1 MLCNVWFCTKS
12 IDLPSPR
19 PRPQSMVERDTLSLH
34 LTDTP
39 SNLSHNLQEIVRVVE
54 MARFAIYQPS
64 AVVNEE
70 LDESIEVALDTIT
83 RTACAS
89 YCSFLSGGS
98 NPFSMASNTETIG
111 VTESYDSGARAI
123 NDMLSGLEES
133 GKKSPAED
141 GKEFNIERT
150 RTDETSVDSWSS
162 VTSSDCQVDGEIGY
176 STDEEDETDSNG
188 KTEDDIESAVT
199 EIVNATDGE
208 SPDVKG
214 IKNNY
219 VTDVY
224 ASSDAQKDVLIYE
237 TEQGP
242 KIDGIA
248 VVECVVVD
256 DANGESTDE
265 KRNLRACRTGA
276 SPDKLSAMVVNPFR
290 AIQSILDVRVCE
302 CEHRINTLKY
312 LKTKNGDYT
321 KQASALQAENDALN
335 VLCNAESDGLKDLF
349 RKRLDRDDI
358 VNHDIV
364 KDAVQD
370 LESKNTNYAS
380 DLENLVSSL
389 QGTVVLNVEL
399 QAQVE
404 QVSAANE
411 ELVKLNNDYEE
422 KIAELSHVV
431 ECLTKSLNDERSMH
445 ETEIEEMKKMME
457 MVGTMSDQFVQLV
470 CWGIKSNRPQHVLQ
484 Q

>member
-1 MLCNVWFCTKS
+1 
-12 IDLPSPR
+12 
-19 PRPQSMVERDTLSLH
+19 
-34 LTDTP
+34 
-39 SNLSHNLQEIVRVVE
+39 
-54 MARFAIYQPS
+54 
-64 AVVNEE
+64 
-70 LDESIEVALDTIT
+70 
-83 RTACAS
+83 
-89 YCSFLSGGS
+89 
-98 NPFSMASNTETIG
+98 
-111 VTESYDSGARAI
+111 
-123 NDMLSGLEES
+123 
-133 GKKSPAED
+133 
-141 GKEFNIERT
+141 
-150 RTDETSVDSWSS
+150 
-162 VTSSDCQVDGEIGY
+162 
-176 STDEEDETDSNG
+176 
-188 KTEDDIESAVT
+188 
-199 EIVNATDGE
+199 
-208 SPDVKG
+208 
-214 IKNNY
+214 
-219 VTDVY
+219 
-224 ASSDAQKDVLIYE
+224 
-237 TEQGP
+237 
-242 KIDGIA
+242 
-248 VVECVVVD
+248 
-256 DANGESTDE
+256 
-265 KRNLRACRTGA
+265 
-276 SPDKLSAMVVNPFR
+276 MVVNPFR